1 MRLPVKATAMEEATQ
16 GKKHRGTRGGPGSG
30 TGDLQKLEVDKE
42 TRATE
47 IEKDQLLGQ
56 EESWEDVV
64 VQRSRKQC
72 FSKEDRLTCMI
83 CP

>member
-42 TRATE
+42 TQ
-47 IEKDQLLGQ
+47 QLKLRKISSWDRRKVGRMWWFRGQ
-56 EESWEDVV
+56 GNSVLA
-64 VQRSRKQC
+64 RRTGS
-72 FSKEDRLTCMI
+72 LA
-83 CP
+83 